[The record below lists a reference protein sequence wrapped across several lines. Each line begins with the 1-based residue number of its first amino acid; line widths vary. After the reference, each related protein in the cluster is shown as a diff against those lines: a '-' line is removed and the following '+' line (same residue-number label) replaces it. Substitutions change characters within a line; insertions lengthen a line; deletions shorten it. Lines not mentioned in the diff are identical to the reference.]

1 MTNDEF
7 NITRNNFT
15 YVNDQL
21 YTFIKTLD
29 PAKESFFPIKN
40 VLITLEIKLN
50 QINQLRLWKW
60 YLKTKD
66 NKIYAGFRK
75 ASNQLR
81 YLTRKYVKE
90 KQKVISDQARINPK
104 SFCKYVN
111 QKRKYKVLIFVQ
123 MLYLYKK
130 RSRRH

>member
-1 MTNDEF
+1 MEVLLRYSLINSTDKLHLDYNNVDYKNMKKVFMTNDEF

-50 QINQLRLWKW
+50 
-60 YLKTKD
+60 
-66 NKIYAGFRK
+66 
-75 ASNQLR
+75 
-81 YLTRKYVKE
+81 
-90 KQKVISDQARINPK
+90 
-104 SFCKYVN
+104 
-111 QKRKYKVLIFVQ
+111 
-123 MLYLYKK
+123 
-130 RSRRH
+130 